1 MKTKTR
7 RLLSLL
13 NFCVLTLLACG
24 NSDGAGEDP
33 GVPYLAKKENLLTVF
48 VLVGIMEQSGN
59 WQLGEDIH
67 VPSVYRIIQW
77 WLYMRTMIQAMK
89 CAVVQMK
96 VVHGGILLFFSPS
109 IV

>member
-1 MKTKTR
+1 M
-7 RLLSLL
+7 
-13 NFCVLTLLACG
+13 
-24 NSDGAGEDP
+24 
-33 GVPYLAKKENLLTVF
+33 VF

>member
-33 GVPYLAKKENLLTVF
+33 GVPYLAKKGEPVDG
-48 VLVGIMEQSGN
+48 VGIMEQSGN

>member
-33 GVPYLAKKENLLTVF
+33 GVPYLAKK
-48 VLVGIMEQSGN
+48 
-59 WQLGEDIH
+59 GEPVDG
-67 VPSVYRIIQW
+67 VRIGW
-77 WLYMRTMIQAMK
+77 DY
-89 CAVVQMK
+89 
-96 VVHGGILLFFSPS
+96 
-109 IV
+109 

>member
-33 GVPYLAKKENLLTVF
+33 GVPYLAKKGEPVDGVRIWLGLPGT
-48 VLVGIMEQSGN
+48 IR
-59 WQLGEDIH
+59 QLAT
-67 VPSVYRIIQW
+67 R
-77 WLYMRTMIQAMK
+77 
-89 CAVVQMK
+89 
-96 VVHGGILLFFSPS
+96 GGYPRS
-109 IV
+109 IRFTG

>member
-33 GVPYLAKKENLLTVF
+33 GVPYLAKK
-48 VLVGIMEQSGN
+48 
-59 WQLGEDIH
+59 GEIGRAH
-67 VPSVYRIIQW
+67 V
-77 WLYMRTMIQAMK
+77 
-89 CAVVQMK
+89 
-96 VVHGGILLFFSPS
+96 
-109 IV
+109 

>member
-33 GVPYLAKKENLLTVF
+33 GVPYLAKKGEPVE
-48 VLVGIMEQSGN
+48 IMEQSGN

>member
-24 NSDGAGEDP
+24 NSDGAGEDS
-33 GVPYLAKKENLLTVF
+33 GVPYLAKKGEPVDGVRIGWDYGT
-48 VLVGIMEQSGN
+48 IR
-59 WQLGEDIH
+59 QLATREDIH
-67 VPSVYRIIQW
+67 VPSVCRIIQW
-77 WLYMRTMIQAMK
+77 WLYMRTMILVMK

-96 VVHGGILLFFSPS
+96 VVHGGSCYSFPHP
-109 IV
+109 

>member
-96 VVHGGILLFFSPS
+96 VVHGGSCYSFPHP
-109 IV
+109 

>member
-59 WQLGEDIH
+59 WQLG
-67 VPSVYRIIQW
+67 RIS
-77 WLYMRTMIQAMK
+77 TF
-89 CAVVQMK
+89 
-96 VVHGGILLFFSPS
+96 HPFTG
-109 IV
+109 